1 MCNIS
6 TQVNNTYIY
15 KDIYIYIYIYIYTI
29 HKKIYIYTVYIRIM
43 PKTVDEALNPSKI

>member
-15 KDIYIYIYIYIYTI
+15 KDIYIYIYTI